1 MTKNDGMTLD
11 RKMGVKQH
19 GGLLT
24 YKDRNLC
31 GKMPVG
37 SAEMCKQS
45 PERNWVGGSSRFRA
59 PSAWKKRPGAHGL
72 RILACA
78 LALLLNSLTD
88 LRAQAA
94 TDDAEAERIS
104 DLQRWGRG
112 CRRPPEQAL
121 HSDRPPAHGN
131 RFADRLLAARRPPY
145 LTSKVE
151 PRTR

>member
-19 GGLLT
+19 GSLLT

-45 PERNWVGGSSRFRA
+45 PERNWVGGSSRFHA

-88 LRAQAA
+88 LHAQAA
-94 TDDAEAERIS
+94 TADAEAERIS
-104 DLQRWGRG
+104 DLQRREILGGAEGAADLQSKRYIQIVLLPTGIVLLIAFLLRGGR
-112 CRRPPEQAL
+112 
-121 HSDRPPAHGN
+121 H
-131 RFADRLLAARRPPY
+131 
-145 LTSKVE
+145 T
-151 PRTR
+151 